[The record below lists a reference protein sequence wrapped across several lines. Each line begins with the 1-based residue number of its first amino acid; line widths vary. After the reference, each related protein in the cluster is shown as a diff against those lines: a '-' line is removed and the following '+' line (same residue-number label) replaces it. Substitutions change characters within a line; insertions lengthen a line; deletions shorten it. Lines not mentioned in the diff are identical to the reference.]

1 MLESRP
7 CTLYTLKCAVV
18 NTEKSMVEGVVE
30 ALVRDGDVVKTGRG
44 KYAMREK

>member
-18 NTEKSMVEGVVE
+18 STEKSMVEGAVE
-30 ALVRDGDVVKTGRG
+30 AIIRDGDVVRIGRE
-44 KYAMREK
+44 KYAMKE